1 MMYATQQTQNTFP
14 SPTKLFTP
22 AITTIIVLMIIGF
35 ALVHHATEFTLNNIA
50 LIAGYFLH
58 GKIWEIITYS
68 FVNSCPWNLIFNGM
82 VVLFIGSTIE
92 REWGTM
98 SFILLWLAVAF
109 VCGIIWVIISLIAG
123 RPFAGIGSE
132 SCVYGIIATFGI
144 LYRGTRMWF
153 YFFTVEAQNLALI
166 LIGIGIVLSII
177 QPLSLIWVS
186 GALVAYIYVKMRW
199 RMASSGG
206 SGTPSTE
213 HGVSD
218 GFVDID

>member
-1 MMYATQQTQNTFP
+1 MYTTEQTQINFP

-22 AITTIIVLMIIGF
+22 AITTIIMLMIIGF
-35 ALVHHATEFTLNNIA
+35 ALVNYATEFILNNFA

-68 FVNSCPWNLIFNGM
+68 FINGCPWNLIINGM
-82 VVLFIGSTIE
+82 VILFIGSTIE
-92 REWGTM
+92 REWGTR
-98 SFILLWLAVAF
+98 SFVLLWLVVAI
-109 VCGIIWVIISLIAG
+109 VCGIIWIIVSLIAG

-177 QPLSLIWVS
+177 QPLNLIWVF
-186 GALVAYIYVKMRW
+186 GALAAYIYVKLRW
-199 RMASSGG
+199 RMASPGRRS
-206 SGTPSTE
+206 TPSAQ
-213 HGVSD
+213 HRVSD